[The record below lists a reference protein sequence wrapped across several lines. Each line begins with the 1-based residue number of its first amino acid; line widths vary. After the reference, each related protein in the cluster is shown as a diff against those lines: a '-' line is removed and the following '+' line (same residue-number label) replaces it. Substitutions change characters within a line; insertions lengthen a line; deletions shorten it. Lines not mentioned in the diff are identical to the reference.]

1 MGTAVS
7 DATENLALCSD
18 VTQQLPS
25 GAVVPVEWFLITVR
39 DVLELLSPVYAAC
52 RFVLTCNC
60 QISGRV
66 RGSLVFHDRI

>member
-25 GAVVPVEWFLITVR
+25 GPVVPVEWFLITVR
-39 DVLELLSPVYAAC
+39 DVLELC
-52 RFVLTCNC
+52 RRRCSCHRFM
-60 QISGRV
+60 QRV
-66 RGSLVFHDRI
+66 VSYLLAIVKYQDE